1 VRSHS
6 DRGRRSSS
14 GYYENPPPP
23 PGEDGPWTPHAY
35 SSRQHS
41 AGSEM
46 SSRHSRER
54 ERERE
59 RDWHDRHYYNSSRR

>member
-14 GYYENPPPP
+14 GYYDNPPPP
-23 PGEDGPWTPHAY
+23 PGEEGAWTPHGY

-41 AGSEM
+41 SGSEM
-46 SSRHSRER
+46 SRHSRER

-59 RDWHDRHYYNSSRR
+59 RDWHDRHYYSSGRR